1 MKTADALSTLHSLAL
16 LPPLDLGGGHM
27 ERIQG
32 CLAWFKVSSNSTSAP
47 LGSVFPNLTTPVGS
61 PPSLI
66 ASMVSTIPFTLS
78 GPRDLCLYII
88 LYYKAFFT
96 RMLPY
101 PQTGLSVLGGQ
112 RRHLI
117 STGSTVYKTAG
128 RFKGGG
134 QVGVSPAS
142 GKGRKEF
149 SHWKG
154 SVLGNTTSS
163 STIY

>member
-61 PPSLI
+61 PPSPI

-117 STGSTVYKTAG
+117 SFFSI
-128 RFKGGG
+128 
-134 QVGVSPAS
+134 AS
-142 GKGRKEF
+142 GTLVWPE
-149 SHWKG
+149 
-154 SVLGNTTSS
+154 VLHKYVLMTMDEVLFHFIS
-163 STIY
+163 ID